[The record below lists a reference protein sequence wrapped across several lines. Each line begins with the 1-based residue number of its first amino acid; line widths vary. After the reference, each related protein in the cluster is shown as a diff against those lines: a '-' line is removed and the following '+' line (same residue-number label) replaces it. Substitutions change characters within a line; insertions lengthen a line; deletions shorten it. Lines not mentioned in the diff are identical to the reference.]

1 MAFISVT
8 RLKPR
13 GVLSLPSIALH
24 TLLSR
29 RQIERATGFLGG
41 YLATGPGP
49 ALWTVTAWTS
59 EAAMAAYRGS
69 GAHAKAM
76 PRLSRSCSEAS
87 ITNWL
92 AIDDGLPTPDE
103 AAERMRTGRTS
114 RVRHPSPAHAA
125 GDPWPDRIVPFRGPP
140 LSPA

>member
-13 GVLSLPSIALH
+13 GVLNLPSIVLH
-24 TLLSR
+24 TLRSR
-29 RQIERATGFLGG
+29 RQIERAPGFLGG

-49 ALWTVTAWTS
+49 ALWTVTAWIN
-59 EAAMAAYRGS
+59 EAAMVAYRSS

-87 ITNWL
+87 ITHWL
-92 AIDDGLPTPDE
+92 AIDDALPPPDE
-103 AAERMRTGRTS
+103 VAERMRTGRTS
-114 RVRHPSPAHAA
+114 RVRRPSPAHAA
-125 GDPWPDRIVPFRGPP
+125 GDPWPDRIVPFRGPT
-140 LSPA
+140 LRPA